1 MRVIV
6 IGGSGHIGT
15 YLTPRL
21 VEAGHAV
28 VCVSRTLRQPYRPD
42 PAWSAVELATL
53 DRAAPG
59 FGAAIMKLRP
69 DAVIDLISYTLEST
83 RDLVEAIDGHVA
95 HFLHCGTVWVHGPG
109 IEVPTTEEQPRRPVS
124 DYGRPQRGPP
134 GECV

>member
-21 VEAGHAV
+21 CEAGHAV
-28 VCVSRTLRQPYRPD
+28 AWVSRSTRQPYRPD
-42 PAWSAVELATL
+42 PAWSRVELVTL

-59 FGAAIMKLRP
+59 FGTAILKLRP

-83 RDLVEAIDGHVA
+83 RELVEAIDGLVA
-95 HFLHCGTVWVHGPG
+95 HFLHCG
-109 IEVPTTEEQPRRPVS
+109 
-124 DYGRPQRGPP
+124 
-134 GECV
+134 